1 MVNEGRG
8 GALFGRKD
16 FTMARK
22 QAVIIAASIL
32 GAFAVGLL
40 LGRNIIPD
48 SGSRGEPN
56 SQQVVASDARGGDQ
70 GPRRGFQ
77 QRRDDNAERPE
88 DESAS
93 EFGYRRLVLN
103 TGGDLPEACFQFT
116 RDLDDSGETNYADY
130 VRVTPDTGSAV
141 TVDGTS
147 LCVAGLE
154 FDRDYSARL
163 RSGLPS
169 DSGETLERAEEVTI
183 AFSDKPAY
191 VGFAGDGVILP
202 RLEADG
208 LGIETVNVESIEIA
222 VYRVSDRSLARKSMV
237 AGEVFGPNQ
246 YSYVWEQE
254 DGKDVGVPVW
264 TGALET
270 NGDRNET
277 ATTVFALG
285 AALNELKPGA
295 YFVRAKDVSA
305 GADERRSA
313 QAWRWIMFT
322 DMALTTY
329 TGADGVDVFVR
340 SISSARPINGV
351 ELSLIAANNDI
362 LATAITNADG
372 RAQFDSAAVNGDY
385 PLNPRMVMAYGPQD
399 DFAALDLQRSPLDLS
414 DRNVSGR
421 AAPARLDGYVY
432 LDRGIYRPGETAH
445 ISGLVRNDAGRAV
458 DDRPLTVTVRRPNYT
473 EAEARRIESL
483 DIGAF
488 TFDYDIPAS
497 APRGEWRIDVT
508 ADGYEGTVG
517 SRSFSVEDFVPQRL
531 EVTIDTDERSPIRP
545 GTVRNVSVESR
556 YLYGAPATGLSVE
569 AEARLRLD
577 PNPFPDFSAY
587 RFGPVNGRFE
597 ERFLTLANTETDG
610 EGKATIAMNVDDA
623 PAYAA
628 PMRAD
633 LVVGV
638 VEPGGRVVRESARI
652 PVRPNDYY
660 VGLKLGNDA
669 HSFGQGEMVEIDGVL
684 LDWEGQVADGELEW
698 RLVEEDYWFDWYRDG
713 GQWKWRRSFRD
724 ILIAEGRGAT
734 GREQLATL
742 VSQRLD
748 PGTYRLTA
756 TRAGGKEASDI
767 RFYVGWRSHASG
779 ADTPD
784 QAALTLQNEN
794 VAPGARARLYLNPPY
809 EGEAIVVV
817 ATDKVQLVQ
826 RMKVGA
832 DGREIIIDTDP
843 SWGAGFYVM
852 TTIVT
857 PRDAG
862 DRPVPRRAMGV
873 SYVPF
878 DMEARKL
885 QVEIND
891 PEILRPRQQLNLP
904 IAISGATAGSQV
916 MMTVAAVDEGILR
929 LTKFQSPD
937 PVDYFYGKKRL
948 GVEIRDDYGRILHAN
963 LGAAARFG
971 GDQLGGE
978 GLTVVPTKSVA
989 LFTGLLT
996 VGADGNVVAPI
1007 EVPDFNGE
1015 LRLMAVAWSR
1025 DKLGS
1030 DSEPMTVRDEVPAEL
1045 SLPRFVAPGDTASAT
1060 LLIDNVDGAAG
1071 DYVVSVSG
1079 EGPIRLDQTQTF
1091 TLAEGQNDTAV
1102 FSIETGE
1109 VGIGAVNLSVAG
1121 PNGFAVSRRY
1131 PIQSRT
1137 PYFPVTEVRTAALD
1151 SGETFQLTNAVV
1163 GSFVPGSADVAVS
1176 FSRLRGVEPGPLLDG
1191 LYRYPYGCSEQ
1202 LTSSA
1207 MPLLFVDV
1215 LGGEVGRGPE
1225 RAVRPR
1231 IQKAINTLLDRQ
1243 GPDGAFGLWR
1253 VSDRYASPWLGA
1265 YVTDFLYRAKNEGFG
1280 VPEAALNKA
1289 YDSLANIARVD
1300 RWYSASYQTRAYEG
1314 ANSNDTTEFLRR
1326 RSAAY
1331 AMYVLARAG
1340 RANLSDLRYF
1350 HDTLME
1356 GTPSPLAKAHIG
1368 AALAMMGDRAR
1379 AKSAFEKSI
1388 AALGWQNTGDYYQTS
1403 LRDTSG
1409 VLALAAEA
1417 GQTANVETLSENL
1430 VSVMKDPNRM
1440 HTQEKAFVLLASQAL
1455 LRAAGPVSLSV
1466 DGQSIEDLP
1475 PAPFFAPNVGEI
1487 GDGIDYRN
1495 DGDGQIFRSLTVSG
1509 APLTAPAAVDQGFSL
1524 TKRIATRDGRPAVLS
1539 TARQN
1544 DRFVIV
1550 LTGTA
1555 QSNRL
1560 HPAVVADLL
1569 PAGFEIETILK
1580 PEDGGGNG
1588 RSGPYSWVG
1597 ELSYPRVSEARDDRF
1612 VAAIDVR
1619 GRQRFTLAYV
1629 VRAVT
1634 PGSFVMPG
1642 AVIEDMYRPG
1652 VFSRTPV
1659 GRVTIAEAG

>member
-1 MVNEGRG
+1 MV
-8 GALFGRKD
+8 
-16 FTMARK
+16 RK
-22 QAVIIAASIL
+22 QAAIIAAGIL
-32 GAFAVGLL
+32 GAFAAGLL
-40 LGRNIIPD
+40 LGRTIMPD

-56 SQQVVASDARGGDQ
+56 SQQVVAADSRSANQ

-77 QRRDDNAERPE
+77 ERRADNAERPE
-88 DESAS
+88 AETASA
-93 EFGYRRLVLN
+93 FGYRRLVLN

-116 RDLDDSGETNYADY
+116 RDLDDSGQTNYADY

-147 LCVAGLE
+147 LCVSGLE
-154 FDRDYSARL
+154 FDKDYSARI
-163 RSGLPS
+163 RAGLPS
-169 DSGETLERAEEVTI
+169 GSGETLERSEEVAV
-183 AFSDKPAY
+183 AFGDKPAY

-208 LGIETVNVESIEIA
+208 LGIETVNVEKIEIA
-222 VYRVSDRSLARKSMV
+222 VYRVSDRSLARKQIV
-237 AGEVFGPNQ
+237 AGEVFGPDQ
-246 YSYVWEQE
+246 YSYVWDQE

-264 TGALET
+264 TGEFET
-270 NGDRNET
+270 SGDRNET

-295 YFVRAKDVSA
+295 YFIRARDVSP
-305 GADERRSA
+305 GADERRTA

-340 SISSARPINGV
+340 SISSARPLNGV

-372 RAQFDSAAVNGDY
+372 RAQFDAAAVNGDF
-385 PLNPRMVMAYGPQD
+385 PLTPRMVMAYGPQE

-414 DRNVSGR
+414 DRDVGGR

-445 ISGLVRNDAGRAV
+445 ISGLIRNDAGSAV
-458 DDRPLTVTVRRPNYT
+458 EDRPLTVTIRRPNYT
-473 EAEARRIESL
+473 EAEKRRIETL

-488 TFDYDIPAS
+488 TFDFDIPAS
-497 APRGEWRIDVT
+497 APRGAWRIEVV
-508 ADGYEGTVG
+508 ADGHDGVVG
-517 SRSFSVEDFVPQRL
+517 SQIFSVEDFVPQRL
-531 EVTIDTDERSPIRP
+531 EVIIETDEKSPIRP
-545 GTVRNVSVESR
+545 GTERSIAVESR
-556 YLYGAPATGLSVE
+556 YLYGAPASGLAVE

-577 PNPFPDFSAY
+577 PNPFPDFSSY
-587 RFGPVNGRFE
+587 RFGPVNGRFD
-597 ERFLTLANTETDG
+597 ERFLKLANTTTDA
-610 EGKATIAMNVDDA
+610 EGKADIALNVDDA

-660 VGLKLGNDA
+660 VGLKLANDA
-669 HSFGQGEMVEIDGVL
+669 SSFGQGEMVEISGVL
-684 LDWEGQVADGELEW
+684 IDWEGQVADGELEW

-713 GQWKWRRSFRD
+713 GQWRWRRSFRD

-734 GREQLATL
+734 GREQLASL

-767 RFYVGWRSHASG
+767 RFYVGWRSYASG

-784 QAALTLQNEN
+784 QAALTLQNDK
-794 VAPGARARLYLNPPY
+794 VAPGGRARLYLNPPY
-809 EGEAIVVV
+809 EGEAIVAV
-817 ATDKVQLVQ
+817 ATDKVHLVQ

-852 TTIVT
+852 TTVVT

-862 DRPVPRRAMGV
+862 ERPVPRRAMAV

-885 QVEIND
+885 EVEIND
-891 PEILRPRQQLNLP
+891 PDVLRPRQKLDLP
-904 IAISGATAGSQV
+904 ITVSGAPAGSEV

-996 VGADGNVVAPI
+996 VGDDGNVIAPI

-1025 DKLGS
+1025 EKLGS
-1030 DSEPMTVRDEVPAEL
+1030 DSEPMTVRDPVPAEL
-1045 SLPRFVAPGDTASAT
+1045 ALPRFVAPGDTASAT

-1071 DYVVSVSG
+1071 DYVVSLSG
-1079 EGPIRLDQTQTF
+1079 EGPISLSQSQTF
-1091 TLAEGQNDTAV
+1091 SLAQGQKETSV

-1109 VGIGAVNLSVAG
+1109 VGIGAVNLSVEG
-1121 PNGFAVSRRY
+1121 PGGFTVSRSY

-1137 PYFPVTEVRTAALD
+1137 PYFPVTEIRTAALEP
-1151 SGETFQLTNAVV
+1151 GETFQLTDAVV
-1163 GSFVPGSADVAVS
+1163 DPFVPGSAEVAVS
-1176 FSRLRGVEPGPLLDG
+1176 FSRLRGVEPGPLLDA

-1231 IQKAINTLLDRQ
+1231 VQKAINTLLNRQ

-1253 VSDRYASPWLGA
+1253 VGDRYASPWLGA

-1280 VPEAALNKA
+1280 VPEAALDIA

-1314 ANSNDTTEFLRR
+1314 ANSNDTTEYLRR

-1340 RANLSDLRYF
+1340 RADLSDLRYF
-1350 HDTLME
+1350 HDTLLE

-1379 AKSAFEKSI
+1379 ARSAFEKAI
-1388 AALGWQNTGDYYQTS
+1388 AALGWQNTGDYYQTA

-1417 GQTANVETLSENL
+1417 GQSANVEVLSEGL
-1430 VSVMKDPNRM
+1430 VTAMKDPNRM

-1455 LRAAGPVSLSV
+1455 LRAAGPVALSV
-1466 DGQSIEDLP
+1466 DGQALEDLP
-1475 PAPFFAPNVGEI
+1475 PAPSFTPTVGEI
-1487 GDGIDYRN
+1487 GDGVSYRN
-1495 DGDGQIFRSLTVSG
+1495 DGEGQLFRSLTVSG
-1509 APLTAPAAVDQGFSL
+1509 APTTAPAAVDQGFTL
-1524 TKRIATRDGRPAVLS
+1524 TKRIATRAGRPAILS
-1539 TARQN
+1539 DARQN

-1550 LTGTA
+1550 LSGTA

-1560 HPAVVADLL
+1560 HPAVIADLL
-1569 PAGFEIETILK
+1569 PAGFEIETILR
-1580 PEDGGGNG
+1580 PDDGAGNG
-1588 RSGPYSWVG
+1588 RSGPYSWIG
-1597 ELSYPRVSEARDDRF
+1597 ELSYPRVAEARDDRF
-1612 VAAIDVR
+1612 VAAIDVS

-1659 GRVTIAEAG
+1659 GRVDIAEAG

>member
-1 MVNEGRG
+1 
-8 GALFGRKD
+8 
-16 FTMARK
+16 MART
-22 QAVIIAASIL
+22 QAAIIAAGIL
-32 GAFAVGLL
+32 GAFAAGLL
-40 LGRNIIPD
+40 LGRTIAPD

-56 SQQVVASDARGGDQ
+56 SQQVVADARSGENA
-70 GPRRGFQ
+70 PRRRFQ
-77 QRRDDNAERPE
+77 ERRADNAERPE
-88 DESAS
+88 VETADA
-93 EFGYRRLVLN
+93 FAYRRLVLN

-147 LCVAGLE
+147 LCISGLE
-154 FDRDYSARL
+154 FDKDYTARL
-163 RSGLPS
+163 RAGLPS
-169 DSGETLERAEEVTI
+169 ARNEKLERSEEVAV
-183 AFSDKPAY
+183 AFGDKPAY

-208 LGIETVNVESIEIA
+208 LGVETVNVEKIEIA
-222 VYRVSDRSLARKSMV
+222 VYRVSDRSLARKQIV
-237 AGEVFGPNQ
+237 AGEVFGPDQ
-246 YSYVWEQE
+246 YSYVWDQE

-264 TGALET
+264 TGEFET
-270 NGDRNET
+270 AGERNET

-295 YFVRAKDVSA
+295 YFIRARDVSP
-305 GADERRSA
+305 GADERRTA

-340 SISSARPINGV
+340 SISSARPLTGV
-351 ELSLIAANNDI
+351 ELSLIATNNDI

-372 RAQFDSAAVNGDY
+372 RAHFDAAAVNGDY
-385 PLNPRMVMAYGPQD
+385 PLTPRMVMAYGAQE

-414 DRNVSGR
+414 DRNVGGR

-445 ISGLVRNDAGRAV
+445 ISGLIRNDAGLAV
-458 DDRPLTVTVRRPNYT
+458 EDRPLTVTIRRPNYT
-473 EAEARRIESL
+473 EADKRRIDSL

-497 APRGEWRIDVT
+497 APRGAWRIEVV
-508 ADGYEGTVG
+508 ADGHEGLVG
-517 SRSFSVEDFVPQRL
+517 SESFSVEDFVPQRL
-531 EVTIDTDERSPIRP
+531 EVVVETDDKSPIRP
-545 GTVRNVSVESR
+545 GEERSVSVESR
-556 YLYGAPATGLSVE
+556 YLYGAPASGLAVE

-577 PNPFPDFSAY
+577 PNPFPDFSGY

-597 ERFLTLANTETDG
+597 ERFLKLANTTTDA
-610 EGKATIAMNVDDA
+610 EGRATIAMNVDDA

-660 VGLKLGNDA
+660 VGLKLANDA
-669 HSFGQGEMVEIDGVL
+669 SSFGQGEMVEINGVL
-684 LDWEGQVADGELEW
+684 IDWEGQVADGELEW

-713 GQWKWRRSFRD
+713 GQWRWRRSFRD

-734 GREQLATL
+734 GRDQLASL

-756 TRAGGKEASDI
+756 TRAGGKEATDI
-767 RFYVGWRSHASG
+767 RFYVGWRSYASG

-784 QAALTLQNEN
+784 QAALTLQNDK

-809 EGEAIVVV
+809 EGEAIVAV
-817 ATDKVQLVQ
+817 ATDKVHLVQ

-843 SWGAGFYVM
+843 AWGAGFYVM
-852 TTIVT
+852 TTVVT
-857 PRDAG
+857 PRDPG
-862 DRPVPRRAMGV
+862 ERPVPRRAMAV

-878 DMEARKL
+878 DMEARTL
-885 QVEIND
+885 NVEIND
-891 PEILRPRQQLNLP
+891 PDVLRPRQQLDLP
-904 IAISGATAGSQV
+904 ISVTGAAPGSEV

-996 VGADGNVVAPI
+996 VGDDGNVVAPI

-1015 LRLMAVAWSR
+1015 LRLMAVAWSKG
-1025 DKLGS
+1025 KLGS
-1030 DSEPMTVRDEVPAEL
+1030 DSEPMTVRDPVPAEL
-1045 SLPRFVAPGDTASAT
+1045 ALPRFVAPGDTASAT

-1071 DYVVSVSG
+1071 DYVVSLSG
-1079 EGPIRLDQTQTF
+1079 EGPVGLSQSQTF
-1091 TLAEGQNDTAV
+1091 TLAQGQKDTAV

-1109 VGIGAVNLSVAG
+1109 VGIGAVNLSVEG
-1121 PNGFAVSRRY
+1121 PGGFAVERSY

-1137 PYFPVTEVRTAALD
+1137 PYFPVTEVRTAALEP
-1151 SGETFQLTNAVV
+1151 GEAFQLTDAVV
-1163 GSFVPGSADVAVS
+1163 DPFVPGSTEVAVS
-1176 FSRLRGVEPGPLLDG
+1176 FSRLRGVEPGPLLDA

-1231 IQKAINTLLDRQ
+1231 VQKAVNTLLNRQ
-1243 GPDGAFGLWR
+1243 SPDGAFGLWR
-1253 VSDRYASPWLGA
+1253 VGDRYASPWLGA

-1280 VPEAALNKA
+1280 VPDAALEKA
-1289 YDSLANIARVD
+1289 YDSLANLARVD

-1314 ANSNDTTEFLRR
+1314 PNSNDTTEFLRR

-1340 RANLSDLRYF
+1340 RADLSDLRYF
-1350 HDTLME
+1350 HDTLLE

-1379 AKSAFEKSI
+1379 ANSAFEKAI
-1388 AALGWQNTGDYYQTS
+1388 AALGWQNTGDYYQTA

-1417 GQTANVETLSENL
+1417 GQSAKIEALSEGL
-1430 VSVMKDPNRM
+1430 VAAMKDPNRM

-1455 LRAAGPVSLSV
+1455 LRAAGPVELSI
-1466 DGQSIEDLP
+1466 DGQSLEDLP
-1475 PAPFFAPNVGEI
+1475 PAPSFTPALNEI
-1487 GDGIDYRN
+1487 GDGISYRN
-1495 DGDGQIFRSLTVSG
+1495 DGEGQIFRSLTVSG
-1509 APLTAPAAVDQGFSL
+1509 APTTAPAAVDQGFAL
-1524 TKRIATRDGRPAVLS
+1524 TKRVATRDGRPAVLS
-1539 TARQN
+1539 SARQN
-1544 DRFVIV
+1544 DRFVVV
-1550 LTGTA
+1550 LSGTA
-1555 QSNRL
+1555 QDNRL
-1560 HPAVVADLL
+1560 HPAIIADLL
-1569 PAGFEIETILK
+1569 PAGFEIETILR
-1580 PEDGGGNG
+1580 PDDGAGNG
-1588 RSGPYSWVG
+1588 RNGPFSWVG
-1597 ELSYPRVSEARDDRF
+1597 ELSYPRVAEARDDRF
-1612 VAAIDVR
+1612 VAAVDVN

-1634 PGSFVMPG
+1634 PGSFVIPG

-1659 GRVTIAEAG
+1659 GRVEITEAG